1 MPSGRDRL
9 RRQIL
14 TLPAVADPGLQQ
26 AKVTAVGPP
35 VTVSWQGGSYQFP
48 HLAAYTPAVG
58 DIVAMDRYAGSWL
71 ILGKPVDFP

>member
-1 MPSGRDRL
+1 
-9 RRQIL
+9 
-14 TLPAVADPGLQQ
+14 
-26 AKVTAVGPP
+26 